1 MPAPAKPQSAISPAV
16 WLMLMLLGL
25 IWGASFFF
33 ARIAVKEVP
42 PLMLVLLRVAIAAAA
57 LHLYLMAKGD
67 WVKFRQ
73 QSFAPFILLG
83 LLNNAIP
90 FSLLFVGQTK
100 LGAGLAAI
108 LNALVPFWTVIAA
121 NFLTADEKFTSRKI
135 TGILLGVAGAAVIIG
150 PSALSGL
157 GAPLWAK
164 FAVIGAGISY
174 AFASIYAKR
183 FKSVPPIVTATGQ
196 LTASSLI
203 MLPAALLAHGLWSPL
218 LVTPPV
224 WLAVF
229 ALALVSTSLAYIIFF
244 RIIAAAG
251 ATIVSLVTLLV
262 PVSAVML
269 GTAFLGE
276 SLSLSEL
283 AGMALIGLG
292 LIIIDG
298 RMPAVIKR
306 SII

>member
-1 MPAPAKPQSAISPAV
+1 MPAPVKPQSAISPAV
-16 WLMLMLLGL
+16 WFMLILLGL

-33 ARIAVKEVP
+33 ARIAVKEAP
-42 PLMLVLLRVAIAAAA
+42 PLMLVLMRVAIAAAA

-67 WVKFRQ
+67 WAKFRRQ
-73 QSFAPFILLG
+73 PFVPFILLG

-90 FSLLFVGQTK
+90 FSLLFIGQTK

-121 NFLTADEKFTSRKI
+121 NFLTADEKFTTGKI
-135 TGILLGVAGAAVIIG
+135 MGILLGVAGAAVIIG
-150 PSALSGL
+150 PSALTGL

-183 FKSVPPIVTATGQ
+183 FKSVPPIVTAAGQ

-203 MLPAALLAHGLWSPL
+203 MLPAALLAHGFWSPL
-218 LVTPPV
+218 SVTLPV
-224 WLAVF
+224 WCAVL

-269 GTAFLGE
+269 GTVFLGE
-276 SLSLSEL
+276 SLSSPEL

-292 LIIIDG
+292 LVIIDG
-298 RMPAVIKR
+298 RMVGALKR
-306 SII
+306 SKI

>member
-1 MPAPAKPQSAISPAV
+1 MPAPSKLQPAISPAV
-16 WLMLMLLGL
+16 WGMLMLLGL
-25 IWGASFFF
+25 LWGASFFF
-33 ARIAVKEVP
+33 ARIAVREVP
-42 PLMLVLLRVAIAAAA
+42 PLMLVLLRVVIAAAA
-57 LHLYLMAKGD
+57 LHLYLLGKGE
-67 WVKFRQ
+67 WRRFRE

-90 FSLLFVGQTK
+90 FSLLFIGQTK

-121 NFLTADEKFTSRKI
+121 NFLTADEKFTANKI
-135 TGILLGVAGAAVIIG
+135 AGILLGVAGAAVIVG
-150 PSALSGL
+150 PSAISGL

-164 FAVIGAGISY
+164 LAVVGAGFSY

-203 MLPAALLAHGLWSPL
+203 MLPAAFLAHGPWSPL
-218 LVTPPV
+218 AVTPPV
-224 WLAVF
+224 WLAIL
-229 ALALVSTSLAYIIFF
+229 ALALASTSLAYIIFF
-244 RIIAAAG
+244 RIAAAAG

-262 PVSAVML
+262 PVSAIML
-269 GTAFLGE
+269 GTVFLGE
-276 SLSLSEL
+276 SLSFAEL

-292 LIIIDG
+292 LVIIDG
-298 RMPAVIKR
+298 RMLAALKR
-306 SII
+306 QED